1 MKERS
6 IFMKKKTISQKLA
19 ENIPILST
27 EEKKLV
33 WKKIELSFPQYQ
45 NQTVPLLFLLN
56 LKTYKSMTALIILL
70 TLAIS
75 GGATALASDSARPG
89 DFLFPL
95 DRAIENVHLG
105 VTFSPTAKEALV
117 KKITTER
124 FQELRSIISEEVEVL
139 PSNIL
144 AESDL
149 GSVEDSNTPLLI
161 TASVFMDTTI
171 VKMEQDEKLFYF
183 ETSATTTSNLLKV
196 IQEKFPMLT
205 AEQINT
211 SLTLKNES
219 RESLPSDKG
228 ITSLSDKGEK
238 RINHAVEQFLHF
250 IDKVNING
258 SDNEELLKQL
268 TNKIKDANNKTEVR
282 QDEDGIK
289 LGSIEDEY
297 EIKINNNGDSKIEM
311 RADGDELKVEE
322 KDDEVSIRNTSLIE
336 TDQEEIISQIAS
348 TNVTDFEIEAKVFT
362 DQTVIKIKL
371 NGDEV
376 SFTTVA
382 DNELDIIS
390 KIKEQF
396 PLLTTEQIA
405 SKLKI
410 KFEEKKS
417 QSADIGINDF
427 NNDNITATSSSRED
441 KITDKNKL
449 DDNDENNF
457 EQDDDSGDNK
467 RYSDSDLNQEESK
480 EKNDNDSDQRNSDDG
495 ND

>member
-19 ENIPILST
+19 ENIPILSI

-56 LKTYKSMTALIILL
+56 FKTYKSMTALIILL

>member
-348 TNVTDFEIEAKVFT
+348 TTVTDFEIKAKVFT
-362 DQTVIKIKL
+362 DQTVIKFKF
-371 NGDEV
+371 NDDEV